1 MCTGAQSYRR
11 GFEMNYELL
20 FGKGANAVNAAGLSG
35 QTTSAAGTAAVRY
48 ALTGAK
54 GGFARTLLAQTR
66 LMPRLVPTLLCD
78 LDLPGL
84 RALCEELG
92 YAASELVECTTPA
105 QVDALPAGSI
115 GLIADVAL
123 LDPARYDILVEATGN
138 PSIGYRVARL
148 ALQQKR
154 HVAMV
159 SKEVD
164 SVAGVSLAQLA
175 AREGVVY
182 TTADGDQPSNLIGWV
197 TWART
202 LGLDIVAA
210 GKSSEYDLIFD
221 PATQRVTQLD
231 ETFAAPELAGLMHL
245 GDDVPATL
253 AARRAA
259 LNGRKTSATADYCEM
274 AVVATNTGFIP
285 DVELLH
291 YPVARTAEL
300 ADIYALAEHGG
311 VLGKAGVIE
320 VFNVLRLPEEASFA
334 GGVFVVVRTHDAP
347 TWALLKQKGHV
358 VSRDGRYACMY
369 LPYHFMGVETPI
381 SLLDAVLHGR
391 ASGAAEPTQCTILG
405 GRASVD
411 LPAGTVLKM
420 GGHHHDVT
428 GVQAVLVAR
437 TDAPAD
443 IAPLYLAAHA
453 TLARDVKAGALLG
466 VDDIAGYDPELF
478 SAWNTGFAPVS
489 VQN

>member
-1 MCTGAQSYRR
+1 
-11 GFEMNYELL
+11 MNYELL
-20 FGKGANAVNAAGLSG
+20 FRTGANVALRAGQNASTGGAPE
-35 QTTSAAGTAAVRY
+35 VRY

-66 LMPRLVPTLLCD
+66 LMPRLAPTLLCD
-78 LDLPGL
+78 LDLAGL

-92 YAASELVECTTPA
+92 YPAAELVECATSQEVA
-105 QVDALPAGSI
+105 ALPPNAI

-123 LDPARYDILVEATGN
+123 LDPARYNILVEATGN
-138 PSIGYRVARL
+138 PSIGYRCARR
-148 ALQQKR
+148 ALQHQR

-164 SVAGVSLAQLA
+164 AVAGVSLAQLA

-182 TTADGDQPSNLIGWV
+182 STADGDQPSNLIGWV
-197 TWART
+197 SWART
-202 LGLDIVAA
+202 LGLDVVAA

-231 ETFAAPELAGLMHL
+231 DSFPAPELASLMKL
-245 GDDVPATL
+245 GDDIPATL

-274 AVVATNTGFIP
+274 AVVATSTDLIP

-300 ADIYALAEHGG
+300 ADIYALKEHGG
-311 VLGKAGVIE
+311 VLGKSGVID
-320 VFNVLRLPEEASFA
+320 VFNMLRLPDEASFA

-347 TWALLKQKGHV
+347 TWALLAQKGHV
-358 VSRDGRYACMY
+358 VSRNGRYACMY

-391 ASGAAEPTQCTILG
+391 PSGAEQPAQCTILG

-437 TDAPAD
+437 ADAPRE

-453 TLARDVKAGALLG
+453 TLARDVKAGALLS
-466 VDDIAGYDPELF
+466 VDDIVGYDAELLA
-478 SAWNTGFAPVS
+478 AWQEGFA
-489 VQN
+489 QA